1 MMIEKRKEEGR
12 VYLIGAGPGDPKL
25 LTLRGKECI
34 EVADV
39 VVYDYLANDQ
49 LLLHARPDA
58 EVIYAGKRKGNMIL
72 TQSQINN
79 LLVEK
84 AREVKVVARLKG
96 GDPFVF
102 GRGGEEA
109 LALAEAGIPFEVVP
123 GVTSAVAVAAYA
135 GIPLTHRDYATTVV
149 FTSGHEDPAKAQS
162 TIPWEALARDMGTL
176 VFYMGITNLP
186 GIVSNLTKYGR
197 DPKTPI
203 ALVRWGTKLE
213 QETVVGTLED
223 IVGKAQS
230 RHLAPP
236 VTIVVGQVVHL
247 REQLNWFESRPLFG
261 KRVLITRTQEQAGT
275 LSECFARYGAEP
287 VVCPTI
293 QTLPPQDYSGLDR
306 AIAQAS
312 TYDWI
317 IFTSANGVRYY
328 FDRLVVLHRDVRAL
342 AGVKIAAIGVKTAE
356 ALKNN
361 QLLVDLIPDESVAE
375 GLLEKLSQSDIHGT
389 RFLIPRAREAREIL
403 PLELERRG
411 GVVDVVEAY
420 RTVRPERGVDRI
432 IDLLRQRKIDVA
444 TFTSA
449 STVRNLMEMVN
460 GHDVRSLMEGVVIA
474 CIGSITQQT
483 VEEYGLAVQV
493 MPKETTVTKLV
504 EAVVDYFKREERS

>member
-1 MMIEKRKEEGR
+1 
-12 VYLIGAGPGDPKL
+12 
-25 LTLRGKECI
+25 
-34 EVADV
+34 
-39 VVYDYLANDQ
+39 
-49 LLLHARPDA
+49 
-58 EVIYAGKRKGNMIL
+58 
-72 TQSQINN
+72 
-79 LLVEK
+79 
-84 AREVKVVARLKG
+84 
-96 GDPFVF
+96 
-102 GRGGEEA
+102 
-109 LALAEAGIPFEVVP
+109 
-123 GVTSAVAVAAYA
+123 
-135 GIPLTHRDYATTVV
+135 
-149 FTSGHEDPAKAQS
+149 
-162 TIPWEALARDMGTL
+162 
-176 VFYMGITNLP
+176 
-186 GIVSNLTKYGR
+186 
-197 DPKTPI
+197 
-203 ALVRWGTKLE
+203 
-213 QETVVGTLED
+213 
-223 IVGKAQS
+223 
-230 RHLAPP
+230 
-236 VTIVVGQVVHL
+236 
-247 REQLNWFESRPLFG
+247 
-261 KRVLITRTQEQAGT
+261 
-275 LSECFARYGAEP
+275 
-287 VVCPTI
+287 
-293 QTLPPQDYSGLDR
+293 LDR

-375 GLLEKLSQSDIHGT
+375 GLLEKLSRSDIQGK

-493 MPKETTVTKLV
+493 MPKETTVTRLV